1 MVDEEQVKL
10 EKYYDSYREMFNT
23 EGWKTLL
30 NDLRN
35 NALNINSVEA
45 TKDETDL
52 HFRKGQL
59 VVIALMLN
67 LETQI
72 KAVQEEQASTEEPF

>member
-1 MVDEEQVKL
+1 
-10 EKYYDSYREMFNT
+10 
-23 EGWKTLL
+23 
-30 NDLRN
+30 
-35 NALNINSVEA
+35 VEA

-59 VVIALMLN
+59 VVIASMLN

>member
-59 VVIALMLN
+59 VVIASMLN